1 MGSHTVQLPTD
12 NIRRRPSHIYIAPK
26 VPAQPH
32 ARPTTGL
39 SYEIRKRAQ
48 QTWIGP
54 TGAVALHTT
63 GETRNRGALTYGFHK
78 ATTLKARVVTPKD
91 GPSSSQRLRIRN
103 KIVRKW
109 LHNSGRSID
118 RVDTDFVDAASL
130 KECDRFF
137 EALCDSGRTTVSF
150 EALRDSLAHCC
161 GLEVD
166 GEKLEHV
173 VGSLNSKTRDLLLR
187 ERKEFLAAY
196 RAHSFRIQDEL
207 QELRAKVQAEQSSTR
222 KDEKV
227 RRLKEDC
234 DWFRREALRLDEEG
248 TKMTQELH
256 KLKTQLDDSERDRSW
271 LLNELSRTQTT
282 TELLAVK
289 IADAE
294 AQRNAPPTPEPEDDG
309 DDDDSAPVVVLS
321 PRERLRREREEK
333 AEIAKRRKQKVQVAH
348 QVADRIKECERYERQ
363 IAEERDRVR
372 PPTEE
377 SRLLQTEFLEAVLAE
392 VSSSFQRRRDLYE
405 PVGTEKRITHPKPA

>member
-1 MGSHTVQLPTD
+1 MAA
-12 NIRRRPSHIYIAPK
+12 PSAASEP
-26 VPAQPH
+26 V
-32 ARPTTGL
+32 
-39 SYEIRKRAQ
+39 
-48 QTWIGP
+48 
-54 TGAVALHTT
+54 
-63 GETRNRGALTYGFHK
+63 RGM
-78 ATTLKARVVTPKD
+78 RVVTE
-91 GPSSSQRLRIRN
+91 QY
-103 KIVRKW
+103 
-109 LHNSGRSID
+109 
-118 RVDTDFVDAASL
+118 
-130 KECDRFF
+130 
-137 EALCDSGRTTVSF
+137 
-150 EALRDSLAHCC
+150 
-161 GLEVD
+161 
-166 GEKLEHV
+166 EKLEHV

-271 LLNELSRTQTT
+271 LLNELARTQTT

-309 DDDDSAPVVVLS
+309 EDDDSAPVVVLS
-321 PRERLRREREEK
+321 PRERLRRDREEK

-377 SRLLQTEFLEAVLAE
+377 SHYCRR
-392 VSSSFQRRRDLYE
+392 SSSRRCSRC
-405 PVGTEKRITHPKPA
+405 PARRTCAWVLTIERTARPPRTPRRASRTCRSSSPSND

>member
-1 MGSHTVQLPTD
+1 MREHCGRKARTARWQEALAFFGMRPGSRD
-12 NIRRRPSHIYIAPK
+12 DGS
-26 VPAQPH
+26 
-32 ARPTTGL
+32 
-39 SYEIRKRAQ
+39 RKRHRILDRLFGGPAPRGRPETAPSTEAAQ
-48 QTWIGP
+48 KPKDATMAAP
-54 TGAVALHTT
+54 SAASEPV
-63 GETRNRGALTYGFHK
+63 RGM
-78 ATTLKARVVTPKD
+78 RVVAE
-91 GPSSSQRLRIRN
+91 QY
-103 KIVRKW
+103 
-109 LHNSGRSID
+109 
-118 RVDTDFVDAASL
+118 
-130 KECDRFF
+130 
-137 EALCDSGRTTVSF
+137 
-150 EALRDSLAHCC
+150 
-161 GLEVD
+161 
-166 GEKLEHV
+166 EKLEHV

-207 QELRAKVQAEQSSTR
+207 QELRAKVQAEQSSSR

-294 AQRNAPPTPEPEDDG
+294 ARRNEPPTPEPEDDG
-309 DDDDSAPVVVLS
+309 EDDDSAPVVVLS
-321 PRERLRREREEK
+321 PRERLRRDREEK

-377 SRLLQTEFLEAVLAE
+377 SRLLQTEFLEAVLA
-392 VSSSFQRRRDLYE
+392 VSREKDVRLGIDDRTHGAPAADPETGEPDVSLIEPIELDRGTSIERRDVMSRFLAMPTAAANPNKE
-405 PVGTEKRITHPKPA
+405 SVPAQLTTLSRPSAKRAQRSCSDGAPMSSTGP

>member
-1 MGSHTVQLPTD
+1 MAA
-12 NIRRRPSHIYIAPK
+12 PSAASEP
-26 VPAQPH
+26 V
-32 ARPTTGL
+32 
-39 SYEIRKRAQ
+39 
-48 QTWIGP
+48 
-54 TGAVALHTT
+54 
-63 GETRNRGALTYGFHK
+63 RGM
-78 ATTLKARVVTPKD
+78 RVVAE
-91 GPSSSQRLRIRN
+91 QY
-103 KIVRKW
+103 
-109 LHNSGRSID
+109 
-118 RVDTDFVDAASL
+118 
-130 KECDRFF
+130 
-137 EALCDSGRTTVSF
+137 
-150 EALRDSLAHCC
+150 
-161 GLEVD
+161 
-166 GEKLEHV
+166 EKLEHV

-196 RAHSFRIQDEL
+196 SSSLLPHPGRAPRTPSQGPGRTVL
-207 QELRAKVQAEQSSTR
+207 QERAKSPTAE
-222 KDEKV
+222 
-227 RRLKEDC
+227 EDC

-309 DDDDSAPVVVLS
+309 EDDDSAPVVVLS
-321 PRERLRREREEK
+321 PRERLRRDREEK

-377 SRLLQTEFLEAVLAE
+377 SRLLQTEFRGGACRLSREDVPWVLIE
-392 VSSSFQRRRDLYE
+392 RRGPRGRRRPSDVGSRPVELDRWTSSSG
-405 PVGTEKRITHPKPA
+405 GT